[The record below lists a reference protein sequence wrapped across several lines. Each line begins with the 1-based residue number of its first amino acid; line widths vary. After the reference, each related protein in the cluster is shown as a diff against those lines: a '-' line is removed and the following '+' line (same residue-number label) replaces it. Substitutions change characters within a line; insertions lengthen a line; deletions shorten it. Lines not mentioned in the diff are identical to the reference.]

1 MIGSTISCGALI
13 GLAALAFIADRIL
26 ASHPDCQIE
35 ILEKDCSNFT
45 YVNKGNNEYLLTF
58 EGKVKNLSSS
68 EQAIITDASVTVEP
82 GDIWHGAEIWNQV
95 KNISLDSSFSNYW
108 EAFMLKPKGTLSYQ
122 AHTLIK
128 GVNQLFPTSNPIRLS
143 LTFHYYGKNP
153 IKCKRVDLLIPGS
166 LWKEESF
173 SNNTAA
179 AKNIKPEES
188 ASHTTMSKVPPT
200 VGPPP
205 SAGLPRVGEVVP
217 IRTRL
222 LRPGDDMAEIIE
234 TYVLPLAVPG
244 DTVAIAETALAITQG
259 RLKHVLDINPGF
271 WARRLNK
278 LFHFNSSLGSV
289 YSMQM
294 AIQEVGVTRIL
305 MGILGGAVG
314 RLLGRRGDFYR
325 IAGRQAATI
334 DDCAGTMPPF
344 DKFVVM
350 GPEAPKSTARRLK
363 QLTGLEVAI
372 VDVNDLKRVDIL
384 GASDGIN
391 PSAITNALL
400 DNPQGNA
407 NEQTPLVLIKKE
419 ALSS

>member
-1 MIGSTISCGALI
+1 MIGSTISCGAIL

-35 ILEKDCSNFT
+35 ILEEDCSDFT
-45 YVNKGNNEYLLTF
+45 YVHKGNNEYLLTF
-58 EGKVKNLSSS
+58 EGKVRNLSYS
-68 EQAIITDASVTVEP
+68 EQAIITDAFVTVEP
-82 GDIWHGAEIWNQV
+82 GDIWQGVEIWNQI
-95 KNISLDSSFSNYW
+95 KNLSLDSSFSNYW
-108 EAFMLKPKGTLSYQ
+108 EAFMLKPKGTLSYR
-122 AHTLIK
+122 ADTLIK
-128 GVNQLFPTSNPIRLS
+128 GVNKLFPTSNPIRLS

-166 LWKEESF
+166 LWKEEPF
-173 SNNTAA
+173 LNNTAA
-179 AKNIKPEES
+179 IKTIKPEES
-188 ASHTTMSKVPPT
+188 SSHTTM
-200 VGPPP
+200 
-205 SAGLPRVGEVVP
+205 EVVP

-234 TYVLPLAVPG
+234 TYVKPLAVQG

-391 PSAITNALL
+391 LSAITNALL

-407 NEQTPLVLIKKE
+407 NEQTPFVLIKKE

>member
-1 MIGSTISCGALI
+1 MICSISCGALI
-13 GLAALAFIADRIL
+13 GLAALVLIADRVL

-35 ILEKDCSNFT
+35 ILEKDCSHFIYT
-45 YVNKGNNEYLLTF
+45 DKGNNECLLTF
-58 EGKVKNLSSS
+58 QGKIKNISSS

-82 GDIWHGAEIWNQV
+82 GDIWRGAEIWSQV
-95 KNISLDSSFSNYW
+95 KNISMDYSFSNYW
-108 EAFMLKPKGTLSYQ
+108 EAFMLKPKGELSYQ
-122 AHTLIK
+122 AYTLIK
-128 GVNQLFPTSNPIRLS
+128 GVNKLFPASNPIRIS

-166 LWKEESF
+166 LWKEEPF
-173 SNNTAA
+173 SNDTAA
-179 AKNIKPEES
+179 IKTIKPEES
-188 ASHTTMSKVPPT
+188 ASRTTMKVI
-200 VGPPP
+200 
-205 SAGLPRVGEVVP
+205 P

-222 LRPGDDMAEIIE
+222 LRQGDDMAEIIE
-234 TYVLPLAVPG
+234 TYVKPLAAPG
-244 DTVAIAETALAITQG
+244 DIVAIAETALAITQG

-350 GPEAPKSTARRLK
+350 GPEAPKNTACRLK
-363 QLTGLEVAI
+363 QLTDLEVAI

-391 PSAITNALL
+391 NSAITNALL